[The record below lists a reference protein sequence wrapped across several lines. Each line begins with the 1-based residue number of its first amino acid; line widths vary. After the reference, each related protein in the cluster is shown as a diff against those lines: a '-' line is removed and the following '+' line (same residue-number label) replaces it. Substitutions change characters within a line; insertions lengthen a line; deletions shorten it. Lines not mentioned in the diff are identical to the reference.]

1 MRHFRNLLVPGLL
14 LALSGCTT
22 DATVEL
28 TKAPFEATSA
38 LSDGTSRAIGELLE
52 PISEF
57 TSSTTPGASAGDS
70 LLRARQRMIFFTA
83 YSYDNLRADIAR
95 GSGEYV
101 TSLATLAGV
110 PQERHEE
117 FRHSMRSGY
126 ATLFDETITGIE
138 SSRRIV
144 DTAWA
149 MRSGNDQ

>member
-1 MRHFRNLLVPGLL
+1 
-14 LALSGCTT
+14 
-22 DATVEL
+22 
-28 TKAPFEATSA
+28 
-38 LSDGTSRAIGELLE
+38 
-52 PISEF
+52 
-57 TSSTTPGASAGDS
+57 
-70 LLRARQRMIFFTA
+70 MIFFTA

-126 ATLFDETITGIE
+126 ATLFDATITGIE

-149 MRSGNDQ
+149 MRSGNGQ